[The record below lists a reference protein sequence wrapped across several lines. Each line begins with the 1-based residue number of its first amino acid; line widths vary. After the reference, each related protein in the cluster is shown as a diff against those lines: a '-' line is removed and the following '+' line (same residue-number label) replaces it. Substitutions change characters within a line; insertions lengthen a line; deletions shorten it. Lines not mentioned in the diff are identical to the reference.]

1 MRGFTAFAEAA
12 EPAEV
17 MRVLGEYHSELG
29 ALINKY
35 EGTLERFAGDGLMV
49 LFNDPLPCPD
59 PSLRAARMAIDMRD
73 RVAALTAKWR
83 EDGYDLGFGIGIA
96 HGETTL
102 GQIGFEGRF
111 DYSAIG
117 RVPNIA
123 AQLCAEARHGQI
135 LIDPAV
141 QSSIGG
147 LVKCEEVGSITLKGI
162 KNPVKALNVLSSIDD
177 VRC

>member
-1 MRGFTAFAEAA
+1 
-12 EPAEV
+12 
-17 MRVLGEYHSELG
+17 
-29 ALINKY
+29 
-35 EGTLERFAGDGLMV
+35 
-49 LFNDPLPCPD
+49 
-59 PSLRAARMAIDMRD
+59 MRD

-162 KNPVKALNVLSSIDD
+162 KNPVKALNVLVLLMMFGASANRHSQSYSIISSARPSKGSGIVNPSVFAVFRLMMSSTFED
-177 VRC
+177 C